1 MKLNIRGAVE
11 MQLEFSSD
19 INVKLVRSNASDDT
33 VIQAAQVSSKGEN
46 NPDTVPARLINAL
59 LKGRHGSPFEHNS
72 FTFFVEAPLFVFREW
87 QRHRISS
94 FNEMSGRYTE
104 MIPKFYLTPQDRPMI
119 MEEDGTKMKP
129 KMIQASEEIWRGHVG
144 RKMRTAE
151 IAWASYQADLADGI
165 VNEVAR
171 EDLPLNLYSQM
182 YWTVNA
188 RSLMNFLSLRV
199 ESDDSLVRSYPQRE
213 IMWGAEE
220 VEKHFAEQ
228 MPITHAAFVANGRVA
243 P

>member
-1 MKLNIRGAVE
+1 MTELT
-11 MQLEFSSD
+11 FSSD
-19 INVKLVRSNASDDT
+19 ITVKLVRASASDDS
-33 VIQAAQVSSKGEN
+33 VIQAAQVSAKGEN
-46 NPDTVPARLINAL
+46 KPNTVSERLINAL

-104 MIPKFYLTPQDRPMI
+104 MVPKFYITPHGRPMI
-119 MEEDGTKMKP
+119 MEDDGTKMKP
-129 KMIQASEEIWRGHVG
+129 KMVSASDEVWARHMARKKATAQATWD
-144 RKMRTAE
+144 
-151 IAWASYQADLADGI
+151 SYQADLADGI

-182 YWTVNA
+182 YYTANA

-213 IMWGAEE
+213 IMWGAEQIE
-220 VEKHFAEQ
+220 EHFKTL
-228 MPITHAAFVANGRVA
+228 MPVTHAAFVANGRIS

>member
-1 MKLNIRGAVE
+1 MTT
-11 MQLEFSSD
+11 LEFSSD
-19 INVKLVRSNASDDT
+19 INVKLVRSMAEDDF
-33 VIQAAQVSSKGEN
+33 VVQAAQVSAKGEN
-46 NPDTVPARLINAL
+46 NPETVPERLVQAL
-59 LKGRHGSPFEHNS
+59 LKGRHGSPFEHNM

-104 MIPKFYLTPQDRPMI
+104 MVPKFYITPQEREMI
-119 MEEDGTKMKP
+119 NSGTKMKP
-129 KMIQASEEIWRGHVG
+129 KMEPATEEIWRGHVG
-144 RKMRTAE
+144 RKMHTAE
-151 IAWASYQADLADGI
+151 IAWQSYQDDLAAGI
-165 VNEVAR
+165 ANEVAR